1 LIMPPAQQDRA
12 IRPAMTGAPATRGA
26 VILLVLVTVMLT
38 AFLLSRFIQR
48 AGTELLADAQAGDQA
63 RLRGEAYSA
72 LEVTLAV
79 LADFRAID
87 GALHGPGQG
96 WDDPLRYAD
105 YEPAG
110 GRRVEIDFE
119 DESGKVS
126 LPALDQDA
134 LQLVLEQAGL
144 GRREAELASDALL
157 VWMRPDYT
165 PASLENEAQRYERA
179 ALPHLPPQ
187 RSLASWQELGAI
199 EHAREYFYDASGRPN
214 DRWRWLEANV
224 SLFAFTGTNL
234 NTATPAALAAGGLSD
249 AQAASLRQYL
259 NAPPAGG
266 GAHYFRSAA
275 EANTVVGLAGTPGK
289 LGAEVQVL
297 RIRVTVHDGAAVFRM
312 SAVVVPPGG
321 SAGSPSVAKAPP
333 PATTTESKNAPV
345 QVKKLNYPFRILD
358 LHEDIAAAE
367 PPAEPAS

>member
-1 LIMPPAQQDRA
+1 MLPVHRTHAV
-12 IRPAMTGAPATRGA
+12 RPTIAGAPATRGA

-48 AGTELLADAQAGDQA
+48 AGTELLADAHASEQY
-63 RLRGEAYSA
+63 RLRAEAYSA

-87 GALHGPGQG
+87 GSLHSPAQG
-96 WDDPLRYAD
+96 WDDPLHYAG

-110 GRRVEIDFE
+110 GRRVVISFE
-119 DESGKVS
+119 DETGKVS
-126 LPALDQDA
+126 LPGLDQDA

-144 GRREAELASDALL
+144 ARREAELASDAML
-157 VWMRPDYT
+157 VWMRPDYK

-187 RSLASWQELGAI
+187 RSLASWQELASI
-199 EHAREYFYDASGRPN
+199 EHAREYFYDEAGRPN

-224 SLFAFTGTNL
+224 SLFAFNATNL
-234 NTATPAALAAGGLSD
+234 NTATPAALDASGLSE
-249 AQAASLRQYL
+249 AQTTSLRQHL
-259 NAPPAGG
+259 DAPPAGG

-275 EANTVVGLAGTPGK
+275 EANSVVGMAGTPGK

-297 RIRVTVHDGAAVFRM
+297 RIVVTVHDGTAAFRM

-321 SAGSPSVAKAPP
+321 SAGVTAVVKTPAPTA
-333 PATTTESKNAPV
+333 PAETKNAPV

-358 LHEDIAAAE
+358 IHEAIDRAE
-367 PPAEPAS
+367 PLAEPAP